1 MGKLDQFVKGMK
13 SEPNYEFKLSDE
25 YLEQFFPF
33 KTAKKCKTTL
43 LTAGKSY
50 RIFQT
55 IRRTFPPTPKFGR
68 KTGVCQVLFTFT
80 LVKYYVIYLLNIL
93 PHFLLQKIFSYFPPL
108 KPRCVLWS
116 KNMIYSFISH
126 KCAIKVITFC
136 SHPTQSNETS
146 SFHHH
151 QNML

>member
-80 LVKYYVIYLLNIL
+80 LVKYYVIYVIKYFTTFFASKNFFPI
-93 PHFLLQKIFSYFPPL
+93 FLL
-108 KPRCVLWS
+108 
-116 KNMIYSFISH
+116 
-126 KCAIKVITFC
+126 
-136 SHPTQSNETS
+136 
-146 SFHHH
+146 
-151 QNML
+151 